1 MNLRFDLDLLN
12 TGNPSETSH
21 INFVIEVT
29 NVAHDGFVFH
39 GHHVLSHNDVSTTS
53 GGDED
58 VGSIHDILQAC
69 HLIAVH
75 GRLECNNWV
84 NHGDDHTNALTT
96 EFFFSTLP
104 DVAVTCD
111 NSGLATQQ
119 HIGAAHNAI
128 G

>member
-1 MNLRFDLDLLN
+1 MNQRFDFDLLN
-12 TGNPSETSH
+12 TGNPSETGH
-21 INFVIEVT
+21 IDFIIEVA
-29 NVAHDGFVFH
+29 NVTHDGFVFH
-39 GHHVLSHNDVSTTS
+39 SQHVLSHNDVSTTS

-75 GRLECNNWV
+75 GSLECNNWV
-84 NHGDDHTNALTT
+84 NLGDDHTSALTT
-96 EFFFSTLP
+96 GCFGSTFP